1 MCKLYIFDGSI
12 VIYYYLVKIRMVEV
26 SNVIL
31 GYGML
36 LT

>member
-1 MCKLYIFDGSI
+1 MRKLYILDGST
-12 VIYYYLVKIRMVEV
+12 VIYNYLVKIAMIEV
-26 SNVIL
+26 CNVIL